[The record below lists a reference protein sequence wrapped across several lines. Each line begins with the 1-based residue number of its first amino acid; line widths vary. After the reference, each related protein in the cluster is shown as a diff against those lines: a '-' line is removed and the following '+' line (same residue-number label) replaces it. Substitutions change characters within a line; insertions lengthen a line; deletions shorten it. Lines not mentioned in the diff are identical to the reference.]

1 MDVSNNYIT
10 MCDMAQEIQDG
21 YKPSAGDFA
30 VRACEYGHYTIGL
43 VSWNY
48 SEWCLWWSLLDGTD
62 GIILRGSNSQE
73 RYLDRLIWIPRQDQ
87 LQDMITGDLY
97 GWPVSGIDNID
108 RLEFFNDFARDLN
121 NSRTMSMEQLWLA
134 FVMKE
139 KYGKVWNNECW
150 EVSK

>member
-1 MDVSNNYIT
+1 MDISNNYIT

-43 VSWNY
+43 VSWRYNQNN
-48 SEWCLWWSLLDGTD
+48 LWWSLLDGTD
-62 GIILRGSNSQE
+62 GITLSDNNQE
-73 RYLDRLIWIPRQDQ
+73 RYLEKLIWIPRQDQ
-87 LQDMITGDLY
+87 LQEVIKDCVG
-97 GWPVSGIDNID
+97 S
-108 RLEFFNDFARDLN
+108 ARELAN
-121 NSRTMSMEQLWLA
+121 MFHPFINETPWNQIYPLRNSMEQLWLA

-139 KYGKVWNNECW
+139 KYGKIWDNERW